1 MYLNEAQCRR
11 KTSSFRTFTVIARHD
26 CSLKYIYVSPELER
40 ATGISPDQFVGKSLR
55 EVPLQDYDWQSL
67 EASCHEAIA
76 EKKTIAREL
85 HDGTA
90 QNLIPASY
98 LVLRN
103 DT

>member
-1 MYLNEAQCRR
+1 MRHNAAGKLRLSAHLP
-11 KTSSFRTFTVIARHD
+11 SSPATIAAW
-26 CSLKYIYVSPELER
+26 KYIYVSPELER

-55 EVPLQDYDWQSL
+55 EMPLQDYDWQSL